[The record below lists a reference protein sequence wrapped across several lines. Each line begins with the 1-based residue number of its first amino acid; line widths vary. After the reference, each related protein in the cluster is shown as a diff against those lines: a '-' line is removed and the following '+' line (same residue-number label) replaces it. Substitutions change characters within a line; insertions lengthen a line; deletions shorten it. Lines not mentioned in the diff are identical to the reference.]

1 MQCLVISSSQTVGRE
16 AEVEQRLTLRKV
28 NLTAVL
34 IMKHYA
40 DGEKHY
46 GSDKQILG
54 NTKFILTLSSF
65 VRMFQLLIVYNH
77 LHKLNCFVDQLTDD
91 WSELEFQ

>member
-1 MQCLVISSSQTVGRE
+1 MQCLAISSSQTVGRE
-16 AEVEQRLTLRKV
+16 AEVEQRLTRRKV

-65 VRMFQLLIVYNH
+65 ALYNN
-77 LHKLNCFVDQLTDD
+77 LSVDVSTIYSLQP
-91 WSELEFQ
+91 SP

>member
-1 MQCLVISSSQTVGRE
+1 MNLNVIKCNQFMQCLAISSSQTVGR
-16 AEVEQRLTLRKV
+16 EQRLTLRKV

-65 VRMFQLLIVYNH
+65 VLYNN
-77 LHKLNCFVDQLTDD
+77 L
-91 WSELEFQ
+91 SEDVSTINSLQPSP